1 MCGSQLSLDR
11 DSGRETWKLLFFFVI
26 GDMFGELEHQNN
38 RLLVKTNIRVVDI
51 SQDGTA
57 GLKDV

>member
-1 MCGSQLSLDR
+1 
-11 DSGRETWKLLFFFVI
+11 
-26 GDMFGELEHQNN
+26 MFGELEHQNN